1 MIQERIEKLR
11 ELINYHNYRYYVLD
25 DPIITDAEYDSLM
38 RELEDLEKANP
49 NLITPDSP
57 TQRVGG
63 AVLSGFNTVV
73 HTVPLLSLGNAFSL
87 AELDAFDRRVREAT
101 NSPIKYTAE
110 LKIDGLAISLMYR
123 DGILVRGA
131 TRGDGQTG
139 EDITAN
145 LRTIPSIPLKLRQPL
160 AGDLEVRGEC
170 YMDKNAFNELNLLQT
185 EKGEKLFANP
195 RNAAAGSLRQLDS
208 RITALRKLNTF
219 IYALGYT
226 DALAPDSHY
235 DTLKWFQE
243 LGLRTNSN
251 AKLFNSIDEVK
262 GFVQYWQENRET
274 LPYEIDGIVI
284 KVDSH
289 LIQESLGNTAKSP
302 RWAIAYKFPATQK
315 TTKLLDITVQVG
327 RTGAITP
334 LAILDP
340 VFIAGSTVSRASLHN
355 EDNIKAKD
363 IQIGDTVVVQKAGD
377 VIPEVVRS
385 LAELRTGEEKAFEMP
400 THCPACESKLVR
412 EEGEAAW
419 RCINRSCPA
428 QLKEGLVHFASR
440 DALDIEGL
448 GPAVV
453 EQLVEAKL
461 VENPADLFRLK
472 KETLLSLDR
481 FGEKSANKLVDNIAK
496 AKSRGLARLLTALG
510 IRHVGRETAQSL
522 SDHFDSLETLSKAS
536 VTDLANI
543 PDIGPTIAESIFDFF
558 NNQEN
563 KALLADLISLGLNDK
578 AEKQVKGEALKGKVF
593 VVTGTLENF
602 GRKEAKEAIELL
614 GGKVTESVSQKT
626 DYVVAGEKPGSKL
639 EKARELGIRVLE
651 EAEFLK
657 ILLEGGYKK

>member
-87 AELDAFDRRVREAT
+87 AELDAFDRRVREVT
-101 NSPIKYTAE
+101 GSSIKYTVE
-110 LKIDGLAISLMYR
+110 LKIDGLAISLLYR

-170 YMDKNAFNELNLLQT
+170 YMDKNAFKELNLLQS
-185 EKGEKLFANP
+185 ERGEKLFANP

-208 RITALRKLNTF
+208 RITAVRKLNTF

-251 AKLFNSIDEVK
+251 AKLVNSIAEVK
-262 GFVQYWQENRET
+262 EFVQYWQENREN

-289 LIQESLGNTAKSP
+289 LVQESLGNTAKSP
-302 RWAIAYKFPATQK
+302 RWAIAYKFPASQK

-355 EDNIKAKD
+355 EDNIKSKD

-385 LAELRTGEEKAFEMP
+385 LAELRTGEEKVFEMP
-400 THCPACESKLVR
+400 THCPACESELVR

-448 GPAVV
+448 GPAVID
-453 EQLVEAKL
+453 QLVEARL

-472 KETLLSLDR
+472 KEDLLNLDR
-481 FGEKSANKLVDNIAK
+481 FGEKSASKLVENIAK
-496 AKSRGLARLLTALG
+496 AKDRGLARLLTALG

-522 SDHFDSLETLSKAS
+522 SDKFDSLETLSKAS

-563 KALLADLISLGLNDK
+563 KALLADLVSLGLNDK
-578 AEKQVKGEALKGKVF
+578 AEKQVKGEAFKGKVF